1 MLEIIHTF
9 FFLGA
14 LVFSLLVL
22 FAQRTFY
29 NVLSLMG
36 LFFSVGVLFMLIESA
51 FIGLTLIIV
60 YVGAVTVFFLFAVMM
75 FGSALEQKVSTP
87 RGANTLYATFGIAW
101 LGLCTGVVLW
111 SAVKDGSYLSGI
123 SLHTSMGAVDIG
135 RLLYTQ
141 YIVPFQLTGLTLF
154 LAIIG
159 GISLVLRHR
168 SDTKRQ
174 EPFAQIAQSDAK
186 SVTALFVPSRKGLKD
201 VQH

>member
-1 MLEIIHTF
+1 MLEVIHAF
-9 FFLGA
+9 FFLSA

-29 NVLSLMG
+29 NVLSLIG

-75 FGSALEQKVSTP
+75 FGSALEEKPHTP
-87 RGANTLYATFGIAW
+87 KSANILYGTFGLSW
-101 LGLCTGVVLW
+101 LGLCTGIVLW
-111 SAVKDGSYLSGI
+111 SRIRDGSYLSSFGA
-123 SLHTSMGAVDIG
+123 HTPMGAVDIG

-141 YIVPFQLTGLTLF
+141 YIIPFQLTGLTLF

-159 GISLVLRHR
+159 GIALVLRHR
-168 SDTKRQ
+168 SDTRRQ
-174 EPFAQIAQSDAK
+174 EPFAQISQANAK
-186 SVTALFVPSRKGLKD
+186 RVTALFVPSRKGLKD